1 MLIHELLES
10 EDPLGDL
17 INLKQSG
24 FSPDPV
30 DALVD
35 KYVAMSAPKP
45 VPTLK
50 PTAPVAKTA
59 TPKAPVAKPTTPVAQ
74 AAMPIAQA
82 PGSIAWTQVRDY
94 LASKGLSPAHVIGML
109 ANIEHES
116 GFKPNTLVK
125 DSNGLPS
132 GGLFQHN
139 GPRLQTLM
147 GKLGAGWANNWKGQ
161 IDYALS
167 EPDGQRYMGSKF
179 SDPHAASKWWTMHFE
194 RPAKASVQAAKRAKT
209 ATKFARR

>member
-1 MLIHELLES
+1 MRINELLES
-10 EDPLGDL
+10 DDPLGDL

-24 FSPDPV
+24 FSPDPL
-30 DALVD
+30 DAIVD
-35 KYVAMSAPKP
+35 KYVAMDTPKAVPAPVK
-45 VPTLK
+45 
-50 PTAPVAKTA
+50 APVAKTTA
-59 TPKAPVAKPTTPVAQ
+59 VKPVTPTVAKAPVQQ

-82 PGSIAWTQVRDY
+82 PGSIAWTQIRDY
-94 LASKGLSPAHVIGML
+94 LTSKGLSKAHVIGML

-116 GFKPNTLVK
+116 GFKPSTLVK

-147 GKLGAGWANNWKGQ
+147 GKLGAGWAQNWKGQ

-167 EPDGQRYMGSKF
+167 EPDGQRYVGSKF
-179 SDPHAASKWWTMHFE
+179 TDPHAASKWWTMNFE
-194 RPAKASVQAAKRAKT
+194 RPAKAKVQAAKRAKS
-209 ATKFARR
+209 ATKFAVR